1 MDILKRRGSIT
12 ANDGQ
17 WSASICWAAADS
29 PPIEYIEALMRWAKD
44 LKDWEAE
51 IKDGLPDVGMLS
63 YVVVNSGDYLR
74 YTLSDQ
80 DIKGL
85 LGGKYEWSP
94 GELLGWEL
102 NEPVNS
108 WVWVPLRAIDEKV
121 VKREIGI

>member
-1 MDILKRRGSIT
+1 
-12 ANDGQ
+12 
-17 WSASICWAAADS
+17 
-29 PPIEYIEALMRWAKD
+29 MRWAKD

-51 IKDGLPDVGMLS
+51 IKDGLLDVGMLS

-80 DIKGL
+80 DIEGL

-94 GELLGWEL
+94 GVLLGWEL

-108 WVWVPLRAIDEKV
+108 WIWVPLRAIEMITAS
-121 VKREIGI
+121 RRTNPC